1 VITEFGEQFE
11 QRELWGRFL
20 LTSCGCVGACD
31 QGPTVLIYPEGI
43 LYGKVTKSDVVA
55 IIDEHLLG
63 GAPVERLKVAADIW

>member
-1 VITEFGEQFE
+1 MEEFGQQFE

-20 LTSCGCVGACD
+20 LTSSGCVGACD

-43 LYGKVTKSDVVA
+43 LYGKVTKSDVAV

-63 GAPVERLKVAADIW
+63 GTPVERLQVSAEIW